1 MSKYFTINELCK
13 SASHPELAQKPK
25 ENSVEHSNLLA
36 LMEQLDAIREEFGK
50 PIYVSSGYRPKALND
65 AVGGAKNSLH
75 TRAAAADIY
84 SKDGYEDNVNL
95 LKAVM
100 DSGVVIDELIAEY
113 AKFDKD
119 GQLISCQWV
128 HYAFLDGKIQKQ
140 PMWFDGVKYHPLKV
154 KNNWLF
160 CK

>member
-1 MSKYFTINELCK
+1 MSKYFKMSELCK
-13 SASHPELAQKPK
+13 SASHPKLAHLPEKGSK
-25 ENSVEHSNLLA
+25 EESNLNA
-36 LMEQLDAIREEFGK
+36 LMVQLDAIREKFGK
-50 PIYVSSGYRPKALND
+50 PIYVSSGYRDEALNK

-75 TRAAAADIY
+75 KQAAAADIY
-84 SKDGYEDNVNL
+84 SKDGYADNVNL

-113 AKFDKD
+113 AKFSKD

-160 CK
+160 SK

>member
-1 MSKYFTINELCK
+1 MSRYFEISELCK
-13 SASHPELAQKPK
+13 SASHPKLAHLPEKGSK
-25 ENSVEHSNLLA
+25 EESNLLV
-36 LMEQLDAIREEFGK
+36 LMVQLDAIREKFGK
-50 PIYVSSGYRPKALND
+50 PIYVASGFRPDALNR

-75 TRAAAADIY
+75 KQAAAADIY
-84 SKDGYEDNVNL
+84 SKDGYTDNVNI
-95 LKAVM
+95 LKAVFE
-100 DSGVVIDELIAEY
+100 SGVVIDELIAEY

-140 PMWFDGVKYHPLKV
+140 PLWFDGVKYHPLKV

>member
-1 MSKYFTINELCK
+1 MSKYFKISELCK
-13 SASHPELAQKPK
+13 SASHPALAKQPEKGSK
-25 ENSVEHSNLLA
+25 EESNLLA
-36 LMEQLDAIREEFGK
+36 LMVQLDTIREKFGK
-50 PIYVSSGYRPKALND
+50 PVYVSSGYRPEALNN

-75 TRAAAADIY
+75 KQAAAADIY
-84 SKDGYEDNVNL
+84 SKDGYADNVNL

-100 DSGVVIDELIAEY
+100 ESGVVIDELIAEY

-119 GQLISCQWV
+119 GNLISCQWV

-140 PMWFDGVKYHPLKV
+140 PMWFDGAKYHPLKV

-160 CK
+160 TK